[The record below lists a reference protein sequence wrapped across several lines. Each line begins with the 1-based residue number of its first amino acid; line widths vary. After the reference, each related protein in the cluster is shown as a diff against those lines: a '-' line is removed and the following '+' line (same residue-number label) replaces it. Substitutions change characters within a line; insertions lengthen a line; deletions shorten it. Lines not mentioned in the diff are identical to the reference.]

1 MRTLASLVIA
11 IVLGGCAAVGDGTS
25 PGAVADGPRT
35 GSGGVVG
42 GSVGGSVG
50 VRVGSGSGVGVGA
63 SSGVS
68 AVTPN
73 QMRVEWEP
81 ETKGDR
87 TRVAGYV
94 YNDYVLPARNIVL
107 LVEGLDAGGQV
118 TDRTRAYVGRIVT
131 PGSRSYWEVSVPRPA
146 AATYRVSVAS
156 LHWVS
161 GGR

>member
-42 GSVGGSVG
+42 GSVGG
-50 VRVGSGSGVGVGA
+50 RVGVGVGA

-87 TRVAGYV
+87 ARVAGYV

-146 AATYRVSVAS
+146 AATYRVTVAS
-156 LHWVS
+156 VHWLA
-161 GGR
+161 GDR